1 MTVLLKSILV
11 EFAFAPLFLPMMA
24 P

>member
-1 MTVLLKSILV
+1 MTVLLKSMLV